1 MAFDFAEDQPKAAV
15 IRVIGVGGGGGN
27 AVEHMMKSS
36 VQGVEFIA
44 ANTDAQHLEKLSV
57 PTKLQ
62 LGPATTKGLGAGA
75 QPNVGRAAAQEDRD
89 KLSELVSGADMVFIT
104 AGMGGGTGTGAA
116 PVIAEVAREL
126 DVLSVAVVTRPFTHE
141 GRTRIAEDGIAELG
155 QHVDSLIAVP
165 NDKLL
170 EVLGKKAKLSV
181 ALATANNVLRD
192 AVQGIADIIMRPGII
207 NVDFADVRTVMAE
220 RGLAIMGTGEAEGE
234 NRAAEATDRAMHNPL
249 LAGVS
254 MHGARGVVV
263 NVTAS
268 EDIHITEFMEVG
280 EIVRNLTAEDAT
292 VVLGTVQD
300 ETLGERMR
308 VTVVGTGL
316 GAAPARGT
324 STASKPVLTPVQREA
339 RPEPSP
345 APMSGATRTPAGP
358 ARAGRAPGGHE
369 GGHADIDDRGLGVAR
384 ALRQQAEGPTDP
396 DAATDMGFL
405 DIPSFLRRQAD

>member
-1 MAFDFAEDQPKAAV
+1 MAFDFAEDSPKAAV

-27 AVEHMMKSS
+27 AVEHMMRSS

-44 ANTDAQHLEKLSV
+44 ANTDAQHLQKLSV

-62 LGPATTKGLGAGA
+62 LGLTTTKGLGAGA
-75 QPNVGRAAAQEDRD
+75 QPNVGRAAAQEDRE
-89 KLSELVSGADMVFIT
+89 KISELISGADMVFIT

-126 DVLSVAVVTRPFTHE
+126 DVLSVAVVTRPFFHE
-141 GRTRIAEDGIAELG
+141 GRTSIAEDGITELG

-207 NVDFADVRTVMAE
+207 NVDFADVRTVMGE

-254 MHGARGVVV
+254 MQGARGVVV

-300 ETLGERMR
+300 EALGERMR

-316 GAAPARGT
+316 GAVPAQGA
-324 STASKPVLTPVQREA
+324 TARKPVLTPVQRQA
-339 RPEPSP
+339 RPDS
-345 APMSGATRTPAGP
+345 AGDSAAGVARTPAAGP
-358 ARAGRAPGGHE
+358 GRMGRSRGGRE
-369 GGHADIDDRGLGVAR
+369 GDLDDRGLGVAR
-384 ALRQQAEGPTDP
+384 SLRQQADGPVDP
-396 DAATDMGFL
+396 NDSADDMGFL